1 VIKTVVSEIEETS
14 LIFPFIKR
22 VVRIDE
28 TENTVKYR
36 LIIEEDLFVQV
47 YINVEN
53 DTVGFVLINKGQ
65 RIYGRDAIDGRWHR
79 HTFED
84 PLGHDFSSAGRKK
97 VNLKEFLIEVQEI
110 LDREKI
116 L

>member
-1 VIKTVVSEIEETS
+1 MIKKVVLKIEETS
-14 LIFPFIKR
+14 LRFPFIKR

-47 YINVEN
+47 YVNVEN

-65 RIYGRDAIDGRWHR
+65 RIYGRDSICGKWHR
-79 HTFED
+79 HTFELHF
-84 PLGHDFSSAGRKK
+84 PRNSGHTERLGYNRT
-97 VNLKEFLIEVQEI
+97 LKP
-110 LDREKI
+110 
-116 L
+116 

>member
-1 VIKTVVSEIEETS
+1 MIKKVVSGIEETS
-14 LIFPFIKR
+14 LNFPFIKR

-47 YINVEN
+47 YVNVEN
-53 DTVGFVLINKGQ
+53 DTVGFVFVNKGQ
-65 RIYGRDAIDGRWHR
+65 RIYGRDSICGKWHR
-79 HTFED
+79 HTFEN
-84 PLGHDFSSAGRKK
+84 PLGHDFSSAGCKR